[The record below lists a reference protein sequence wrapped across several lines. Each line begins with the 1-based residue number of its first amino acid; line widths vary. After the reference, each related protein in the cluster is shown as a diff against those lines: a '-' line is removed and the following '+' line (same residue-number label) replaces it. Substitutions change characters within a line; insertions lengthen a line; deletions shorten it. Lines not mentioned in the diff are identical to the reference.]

1 MVTEDKQYFIPME
14 TTVEFALAHGYKRE
28 DFRYWK
34 VGNRT
39 VWAILVPVSKEE
51 YYEFM
56 RPLWREIKREDRK
69 KQYFEENNLTEVSL
83 DYMNDEFEFNI
94 PSPTDLEDEVEKILL
109 LEMLKEDLAKLEE
122 LERKIMDDFLDG
134 KTESETGKAI
144 GMSQKGVNKRKTKVM
159 KRLKEKYK
167 K

>member
-1 MVTEDKQYFIPME
+1 MVKKNKQYFIPME

-28 DFRYWK
+28 DFGYWK

-69 KQYFEENNLTEVSL
+69 
-83 DYMNDEFEFNI
+83 
-94 PSPTDLEDEVEKILL
+94 
-109 LEMLKEDLAKLEE
+109 
-122 LERKIMDDFLDG
+122 R
-134 KTESETGKAI
+134 
-144 GMSQKGVNKRKTKVM
+144 
-159 KRLKEKYK
+159 
-167 K
+167 